1 LIQIHGV
8 PVNSRSRDVRR
19 LSAPRLRRVLVV
31 STLFLLAPHVE
42 AHHSHLLLLALPAAP
57 AASEPQ
63 PPCGPDAIPAYP
75 GLGDAAVVK
84 SWDKSDFGRN
94 WKPPACTLWNE
105 QGFTSLVTISARFQF
120 LSGAEGLLQQ
130 IGAISKLAG
139 TQYWSTTHKQWRI
152 LITDAY
158 ALAGSQPDQRRP
170 DFTLDELKPGKPF
183 YFEQVDNLS
192 GKTTYRMNILEASA
206 NRVVFEVEN
215 VSTVRYHFIPVFH
228 PSELQSIYFFDRES
242 DKIWR
247 YYSILRE
254 GKNASRLVAGN
265 EASSVNRAVALY
277 RHMVGIPSNQEPPA
291 AR

>member
-1 LIQIHGV
+1 ML
-8 PVNSRSRDVRR
+8 
-19 LSAPRLRRVLVV
+19 VLA
-31 STLFLLAPHVE
+31 TLLLLPSSVE
-42 AHHSHLLLLALPAAP
+42 AHHGRFLSLALPAAP

-63 PPCGPDAIPAYP
+63 PPCGQDAVPSYP
-75 GLGDAAVVK
+75 GLGDPAVVK
-84 SWDKSDFGRN
+84 SWSKSDFSRD
-94 WKPPACTLWNE
+94 WKPPACTLWSE
-105 QGFTSLVTISARFQF
+105 EGFTALVTISARFQF
-120 LSGAEGLLQQ
+120 LSGADGLLQH
-130 IGAISKLAG
+130 IGAISQLAG
-139 TQYWSTTHKQWRI
+139 TQYWSTTHKQWRT

-158 ALAGSQPDQRRP
+158 ALAGSQPDQRRT
-170 DFTLDELKPGKPF
+170 DFPADELRPGRPF

-192 GKTTYRMNILEASA
+192 GKTTYRMTILEASA

-215 VSTVRYHFIPVFH
+215 VSVIRYHFIPVFH
-228 PSELQSIYFFDRES
+228 ASELQSIYFFDRES

-265 EASSVNRAVALY
+265 EASSVNRAVAFY